1 MTKKILSC
9 LQKSLLDCFYLFFIL
24 LMVFFLFFFLLP
36 TDHVWFIYSFCHG
49 TYFCVTKKFAESAT
63 EEQMAVRMQYVLS
76 NYLIRFCLY
85 YDGSVTFTSIVS
97 ISLRDCQVYLIIE
110 KNIPRVK
117 QKQKLKRKKSW
128 QTHKM
133 FLTSDSLRLL
143 LRISAKDLVNCIP
156 HILTNLS
163 KHVFPGLTVLKL

>member
-1 MTKKILSC
+1 MFTEVIVGLF
-9 LQKSLLDCFYLFFIL
+9 LFIFYFTY
-24 LMVFFLFFFLLP
+24 VFLFFFLLP

-85 YDGSVTFTSIVS
+85 YDGSMTFTSIVS

-110 KNIPRVK
+110 KKHSTSKTKPK
-117 QKQKLKRKKSW
+117 TKKKEKLANT
-128 QTHKM
+128 QN
-133 FLTSDSLRLL
+133 
-143 LRISAKDLVNCIP
+143 VP
-156 HILTNLS
+156 HIR
-163 KHVFPGLTVLKL
+163 